1 MILPIV
7 LLASTIAAAAPVEHV
22 VNKRADDPSD
32 TDILQYALT
41 LEHLE
46 NAFYSGALSKFDV
59 SAFQNDGFPSWVR
72 DRFQQIADHE
82 ASHVQF
88 LSTALGSSAT
98 QACNYSFPYTD
109 PKSFAALAGV
119 LEGVGTAAYLGAAK
133 YITNKDYLT
142 AAAAVLTTE
151 TRHTAWVKS
160 AVMHDSAWSGAFD
173 TPLDLNAVYSLAAP
187 FIISCPSSNPSLP
200 VKAFPAL
207 RVTSTPSPG
216 KSVTFD
222 FNSTSTGSNQ
232 MLYAA
237 FFSGLDTLFAPLDS
251 NKSATV
257 PEKLVGT
264 VYAVISTNGTVVSDD
279 STVAGPA
286 ILEFRLP
293 EMARQTN

>member
-1 MILPIV
+1 MSTLP
-7 LLASTIAAAAPVEHV
+7 LLKSWLIRCIA
-22 VNKRADDPSD
+22 D
-32 TDILQYALT
+32 
-41 LEHLE
+41 
-46 NAFYSGALSKFDV
+46 SGALSKFDV

-173 TPLDLNAVYSLAAP
+173 TPLDLNAVYSLAGTSINSLRYP
-187 FIISCPSSNPSLP
+187 WLLNLFI
-200 VKAFPAL
+200 
-207 RVTSTPSPG
+207 
-216 KSVTFD
+216 
-222 FNSTSTGSNQ
+222 
-232 MLYAA
+232 
-237 FFSGLDTLFAPLDS
+237 
-251 NKSATV
+251 
-257 PEKLVGT
+257 
-264 VYAVISTNGTVVSDD
+264 
-279 STVAGPA
+279 
-286 ILEFRLP
+286 
-293 EMARQTN
+293 